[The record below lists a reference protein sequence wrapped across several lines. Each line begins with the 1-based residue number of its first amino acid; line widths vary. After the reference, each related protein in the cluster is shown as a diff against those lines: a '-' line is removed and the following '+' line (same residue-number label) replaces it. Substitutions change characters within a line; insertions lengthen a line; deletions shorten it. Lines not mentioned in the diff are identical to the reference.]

1 MSLNEEVRRIEKELG
16 QMDIPVNKG
25 AFAAIV
31 AVFIAFLSWLVAPL
45 AWVFGAVAFFC
56 LVDAF
61 IRSYKAS
68 KAKADPSGFFGFGS
82 GNDRY
87 VAMIV
92 GAGFFFAVAY
102 LNLHLFVGVIS
113 GVALYLW
120 LTIEESLRSQGQ
132 RQRTRRSLFN
142 D

>member
-1 MSLNEEVRRIEKELG
+1 ME
-16 QMDIPVNKG
+16 IPDNKG
-25 AFAAIV
+25 AFAVVV
-31 AVFIAFLSWLVAPL
+31 AVFTTFLSWLAAPF
-45 AWVFGAVAFFC
+45 AWVFGAVVFFC

-61 IRSYKAS
+61 IRYYKES

-102 LNLHLFVGVIS
+102 LNLHLFAAIIS
-113 GVALYLW
+113 GVAFYLW
-120 LTIEESLRSQGQ
+120 LTIEDSLRSQGQ
-132 RQRTRRSLFN
+132 RQRTRSSLFN